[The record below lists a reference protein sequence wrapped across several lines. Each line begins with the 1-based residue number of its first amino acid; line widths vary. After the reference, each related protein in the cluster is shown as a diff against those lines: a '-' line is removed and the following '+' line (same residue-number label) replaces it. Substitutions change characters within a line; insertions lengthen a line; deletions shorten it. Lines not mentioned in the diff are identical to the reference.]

1 MESLGDILRR
11 IRERGESGLAGR
23 CDEGLPVNGDRPEC
37 AVCGGSRFVSV
48 RVPVGDPLFG
58 RAVPC
63 RECTGDG
70 VVKASVGDALL
81 RYSNLGGLAG
91 IGFEGSL
98 SGGPVG
104 DRISS
109 DLFSRALVR
118 CREFAEAPEGWLVLT
133 GPSGY
138 GKTHLA
144 AAVVNRRVELRE
156 PAFFMVCADL
166 LDHLRAGYGP
176 ESVVGYDELFER
188 VREVPLLVLD
198 AVGSHY
204 GTPWAEEKLLQ
215 ILDHRYAGRIPTV
228 ITLSVPLARVRSD
241 GVRLRLSERGGI
253 AEVLP
258 LGHFEVSSRV
268 GLGVVEPGR
277 LLRET
282 LGSFSLREA
291 HLDDQVDLVSL
302 AEAHAGA
309 VRFADSLDG
318 WLLLSG
324 AHGTGKSHLAV
335 GVAGAAMARG
345 VRVLFAFL
353 PSLLDHLRS
362 TFVADSVVSYDE
374 IFEDLVGV
382 ELLVLDDLGAER
394 ATPWAEEKLY
404 QLVSL
409 RYDARRPTV
418 VTTTSSLEELA
429 ASRPGIHARVA
440 DVRVVRHLFII
451 APGFFTDTL

>member
-11 IRERGESGLAGR
+11 VSHTGESGLAGR
-23 CDEGLPVNGDRPEC
+23 PDPGVPVDEGVSVDGAAPGC
-37 AVCGGSRFVSV
+37 AVCGGSRFVSL
-48 RVPVGDPLFG
+48 RVPLGDPMFG

-63 RECTGDG
+63 RECTVDDSAG
-70 VVKASVGDALL
+70 ASVGEAFL

-91 IGFEGSL
+91 VSFDGSFP
-98 SGGPVG
+98 GGPVG

-109 DLFSRALVR
+109 DLFGRALVR
-118 CREFAEAPEGWLVLT
+118 CRQFAESPEGWLVLT

-156 PAFFMVCADL
+156 PAFFMPCADL

-188 VREVPLLVLD
+188 VRGVPLLVLD

-215 ILDHRYAGRIPTV
+215 ILDHRYAGRIPTLV
-228 ITLSVPLARVRSD
+228 TLSVPLARVRSD

-258 LGHFEVSSRV
+258 LGYFEVSTGV
-268 GLGVVEPGR
+268 GLGVVEPAR

-282 LGSFSLREA
+282 FGSFSLREA
-291 HLDDQVDLVSL
+291 YLGEPVDRVSL

-309 VRFADSLDG
+309 VLFAESLDG
-318 WLLLSG
+318 WLLVNGGDKVGRVGGRLLSIG
-324 AHGTGKSHLAV
+324 DLIV
-335 GVAGAAMARG
+335 YR
-345 VRVLFAFL
+345 L
-353 PSLLDHLRS
+353 PS
-362 TFVADSVVSYDE
+362 
-374 IFEDLVGV
+374 
-382 ELLVLDDLGAER
+382 
-394 ATPWAEEKLY
+394 
-404 QLVSL
+404 
-409 RYDARRPTV
+409 
-418 VTTTSSLEELA
+418 
-429 ASRPGIHARVA
+429 
-440 DVRVVRHLFII
+440 FI
-451 APGFFTDTL
+451 GL